1 MGLVGS
7 NPTPGAFHMNPRS
20 IYRLLKTKGY
30 ADATAQA
37 SAKIIHQL
45 QKALG
50 PDIYNSEKV
59 IAFIMNKNVSNA

>member
-1 MGLVGS
+1 
-7 NPTPGAFHMNPRS
+7 MNPRS